1 MELYI
6 NDKLFKEA
14 LGAFIIAS
22 SEMEFAVASLCSILG
37 EYQIIVLVETTL
49 IETNLRDFLKIIEM

>member
-1 MELYI
+1 MELYK

-22 SEMEFAVASLCSILG
+22 SEMEFAITSLCSILG
-37 EYQIIVLVETTL
+37 EDPRSHQKQLLDV
-49 IETNLRDFLKIIEM
+49 FGKP

>member
-1 MELYI
+1 MELYK

-22 SEMEFAVASLCSILG
+22 SEMELNPVKNSIS
-37 EYQIIVLVETTL
+37 EYC
-49 IETNLRDFLKIIEM
+49 